1 MSIRQADFQFFKQ
14 NGYLPLGKI
23 LTETELN
30 QWIKAFDRDHTQ
42 FTTHWGNV
50 GPYQTANGDILLT
63 SPDFDQVI
71 RHPKVIS
78 LIQDLMGGPVC
89 FSEISLRHMGGYNG
103 PLHRNWHRDRGHW
116 LSHPLRMD
124 YIQLMIY
131 LTDVDQ
137 TTHCFSISPE
147 STEEPV
153 LEPASQLQRGGLID
167 FYGPAGTGVLFN
179 VAVLHTATVRSTNT
193 ERKSVQIYYGHIDRP
208 HLSEVTYI
216 PHVFWRDH
224 PEPEVRAFYSILNRK
239 TEIYWRKFSDQ
250 PHLSLGQKLE
260 ELLQINRQ
268 IKGE

>member
-1 MSIRQADFQFFKQ
+1 MSIRQANFQFFKQ

-78 LIQDLMGGPVC
+78 LIQDLMGRPVC

-124 YIQLMIY
+124 YIQLIVY
-131 LTDVDQ
+131 LQ
-137 TTHCFSISPE
+137 P
-147 STEEPV
+147 
-153 LEPASQLQRGGLID
+153 Q
-167 FYGPAGTGVLFN
+167 
-179 VAVLHTATVRSTNT
+179 
-193 ERKSVQIYYGHIDRP
+193 
-208 HLSEVTYI
+208 EVTY
-216 PHVFWRDH
+216 
-224 PEPEVRAFYSILNRK
+224 S
-239 TEIYWRKFSDQ
+239 
-250 PHLSLGQKLE
+250 SL
-260 ELLQINRQ
+260 RQ
-268 IKGE
+268 NLI